1 MKQSSLFAAL
11 LFISAQAVG
20 NTDPELQVPSAMPLK
35 KLDSE
40 NWKSVTE
47 ALKTDATYNNS
58 TVQIHSCESL
68 YKLPAATSDDG
79 NISWGGICTDAASK
93 EQAFICTDRMMGR
106 FTVLPDFKNNPD
118 WIAQAIFDNCS
129 SGQALPKQ

>member
-1 MKQSSLFAAL
+1 MKQSSLFAVL
-11 LFISAQAVG
+11 LFISTQAVG

-68 YKLPAATSDDG
+68 YKLPAATSNNG
-79 NISWGGICTDAASK
+79 NVSWGGICTDAAS
-93 EQAFICTDRMMGR
+93 DRKS
-106 FTVLPDFKNNPD
+106 VV
-118 WIAQAIFDNCS
+118 
-129 SGQALPKQ
+129 